1 MEKCVRCGV
10 SEEEVR
16 LFDGIYVNEVVRIC
30 ERCALLSDVPLIK
43 RPSAEQLKESEKSW
57 KVRERLGRISRVESA
72 PERAK
77 VESSIRLN
85 QIEIIKPKRNEKI
98 ESNLV
103 DNYHWVLMVS
113 RRKRGLTVKQLAEAI
128 GESESA
134 IKLLEKR
141 VLPEES
147 LELLRKLEQFFN
159 VRIFKK
165 KPEEVIRIETIPY
178 KIQKEMKERREIIN
192 LEKEKANR
200 IERIREEE
208 GEDMLREAILEEKEP
223 KILVHEEVDGT
234 PLRILDFK
242 KAKKENLS
250 IAELKI
256 IQDKIDKDFTHKT
269 SYEVGE
275 EQVEDIGKENT
286 EEIKRKIYGRASS
299 VASKKSSGTPTI
311 YDLMKKKEEKDRV
324 SLLGD
329 DIEIE
334 DK

>member
-1 MEKCVRCGV
+1 MEKCVRCGI
-10 SEEEVR
+10 SEEELR
-16 LFDGIYVNEVVRIC
+16 LFDGIYVNEVVKIC

-57 KVRERLGRISRVESA
+57 KVRERLGRMAKVEVQT
-72 PERAK
+72 ERAK
-77 VESSIRLN
+77 IENSIRLN
-85 QIEIIKPKRNEKI
+85 DIENIKPKGNEKI
-98 ESNLV
+98 EANLV

-134 IKLLEKR
+134 IKFLEKKII
-141 VLPEES
+141 PEES
-147 LELLRKLEQFFN
+147 LELLRKLEQFYN

-200 IERIREEE
+200 IEKIREEE

-223 KILVHEEVDGT
+223 KILIHEEVNGT

-242 KAKKENLS
+242 KAKNENLS

-269 SYEVGE
+269 AYEVGE
-275 EQVEDIGKENT
+275 EQVEDIGREDT
-286 EEIKRKIYGRASS
+286 ESIKRRIYGNF
-299 VASKKSSGTPTI
+299 SKEKNKNVPTI
-311 YDLMKKKEEKDRV
+311 YDLMKKKEEKERV